1 MENFEIMSADDFF
14 SKYGELAG
22 QRLMFGRPAAVKH
35 CSANVFGDCVAGT
48 LLIPDKKD
56 TEKVRLRCGFRLDGD
71 RLLIIDDDGQAEK
84 IMREV
89 QDGGSIDGA
98 GAAFIMFSLIEYVI
112 RDDLLFLDGY
122 DKKLDAGEDMVTDGS
137 RGIPDDFDGY
147 LSQHRKNLRD
157 LASYYKLLADVV
169 DELEAFMSRTG
180 NERDR
185 QFFAYLGNRIDRLYQ
200 DVMGMAEYVMQ
211 IRDIHQSRI
220 NAQQNKV
227 MQILTI
233 VTTIFM
239 PLTLITGWYGMNFR
253 NMPELDMPWA
263 YGIVIAAAV
272 IVVIVEIIIFKK
284 KKWF

>member
-1 MENFEIMSADDFF
+1 M
-14 SKYGELAG
+14 
-22 QRLMFGRPAAVKH
+22 
-35 CSANVFGDCVAGT
+35 
-48 LLIPDKKD
+48 
-56 TEKVRLRCGFRLDGD
+56 
-71 RLLIIDDDGQAEK
+71 
-84 IMREV
+84 
-89 QDGGSIDGA
+89 
-98 GAAFIMFSLIEYVI
+98 
-112 RDDLLFLDGY
+112 FLDGY
-122 DKKLDAGEDMVTDGS
+122 DKKLDAVEDMVTDGS
-137 RGIPDDFDGY
+137 RRIPDDFDGY

>member
-14 SKYGELAG
+14 EKHGDMAG
-22 QRLMFGRPAAVKH
+22 HGLMISRPAAVKH
-35 CSANVFGDCVAGT
+35 CSANTFGNCVVGA
-48 LLIPDKKD
+48 LLIPDKED
-56 TEKVRLRCGFRLDGD
+56 TEKSRLRCGFHLDEE
-71 RLLIIDDDGQAEK
+71 RLLIIDDDGQAKK
-84 IMREV
+84 IMREAGA
-89 QDGGSIDGA
+89 DGSLEGA
-98 GAAFIMFSLIEYVI
+98 GSAFAMFSLIEYMI
-112 RDDLLFLDGY
+112 KDDLVFLDGY
-122 DKKLDAGEDMVTDGS
+122 DKKLDSVEDMVTDGS
-137 RGIPDDFDGY
+137 RDIPEDFDGD
-147 LSQHRKNLRD
+147 LSQYRKDLRD

-185 QFFAYLGNRIDRLYQ
+185 QFFAFLGNKIDRLYQ
-200 DVMGMAEYVMQ
+200 DVTGMTEYVMQ

-233 VTTIFM
+233 VTTVFM

-263 YGIVIAAAV
+263 YGVVIAVAV
-272 IVVIVEIIIFKK
+272 IVVIVEIVLFKK